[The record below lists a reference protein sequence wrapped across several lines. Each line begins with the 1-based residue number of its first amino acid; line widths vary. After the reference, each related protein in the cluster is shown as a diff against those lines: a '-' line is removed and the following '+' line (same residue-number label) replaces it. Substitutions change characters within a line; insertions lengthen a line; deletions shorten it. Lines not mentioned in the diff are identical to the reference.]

1 MLCGLKSHRMALWLQ
16 MKEALACALGTTHLE
31 GLIRAPSY
39 SDLTLI
45 DGRELISFLCLC
57 G

>member
-1 MLCGLKSHRMALWLQ
+1 MALWLQ